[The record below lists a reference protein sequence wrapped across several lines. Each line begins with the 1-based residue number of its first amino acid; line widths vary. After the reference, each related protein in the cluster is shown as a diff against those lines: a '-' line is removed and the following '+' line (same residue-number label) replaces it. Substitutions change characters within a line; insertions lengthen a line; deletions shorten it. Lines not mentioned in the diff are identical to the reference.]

1 MKNTLLTVLK
11 KKGYSI
17 NLNNNDILFFNS
29 MYSINLSI
37 NNTSFNLSIN
47 RLSINFEPLT
57 TLIDFNNIPFD
68 IKLIRSWLDSI
79 NNIKTDYLF
88 TEFNE
93 FTLLNDKTLKICYN
107 DLYYLIEDYL
117 IELFTNSI

>member
-11 KKGYSI
+11 NKGYNI
-17 NLNNNDILFFNS
+17 NLNKNDILFFNS
-29 MYSINLSI
+29 IYSINLSI

-47 RLSINFEPLT
+47 RLSVTSEPLIP
-57 TLIDFNNIPFD
+57 LIDFNSIPFD
-68 IKLIRSWLDSI
+68 FKLIKSWLDSI
-79 NNIKTDYLF
+79 NNNKTDYLL

-93 FTLLNDKTLKICYN
+93 LTLLNDKTLKTCYN

-117 IELFTNSI
+117 MELFINSI